1 MVHICRFMNS
11 DFPKIEATIKEFA
24 IDVEED
30 INIQD

>member
-1 MVHICRFMNS
+1 MNS